1 MKFAALSPA
10 ARRHAFMVDV
20 LLLLPF
26 CVIGWTILYWW
37 PQIRSAALGA
47 VRPRRHVLTDGV
59 SGLAQLTTPVNWHPD
74 VDLAAEPAIQ
84 ASDRLQLRHF
94 VVISH
99 SREDFES
106 SVDLAA
112 FSTLMR
118 RELAGSCRVLAV
130 RGPVERQI
138 GGFPALQFE
147 LDASYDRAIL
157 TYLHT
162 AVAGE
167 RAFHLLLGWSTR
179 SRFDRGTFD
188 RLADGFKEL
197 SGPPPRPLDVRPPLV
212 ELNAGTRHTVH

>member
-1 MKFAALSPA
+1 
-10 ARRHAFMVDV
+10 MVDA
-20 LLLLPF
+20 LLLAPLY
-26 CVIGWTILYWW
+26 VIGWTILYWW
-37 PQIRSAALGA
+37 PQISSAAVGA

-59 SGLAQLTTPVNWHPD
+59 SGLAQLTTPVNWAPD

-84 ASDRLQLRHF
+84 TSDRLRLRHF
-94 VVISH
+94 IVISH

-118 RELAGSCRVLAV
+118 RELAESCRVLAV
-130 RGPVERQI
+130 RGPVEREV

-162 AVAGE
+162 AVAGH

-179 SRFDRGTFD
+179 SRFDRQTFE
-188 RLADGFKEL
+188 RMADGFKEL
-197 SGPPPRPLDVRPPLV
+197 AGPAPRPLACHVPLW
-212 ELNAGTRHTVH
+212 EPKADSRHTVH